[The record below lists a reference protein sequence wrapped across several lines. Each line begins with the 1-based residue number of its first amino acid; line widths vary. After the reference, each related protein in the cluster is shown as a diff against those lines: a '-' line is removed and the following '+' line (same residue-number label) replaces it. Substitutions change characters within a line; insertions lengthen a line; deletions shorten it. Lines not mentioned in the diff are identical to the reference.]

1 MKWSF
6 AIAGVVIAGLIGL
19 AIIMLFQNITTNNE
33 QDYYLL
39 KEVAEAAMT
48 ESVDV
53 AYYRTTGEIKIS
65 EQKFVENFIRRYAE
79 VASFNANGYKIEFY
93 DIMEVP
99 PKASIRVTSKS
110 DTYKITTDAQNFDI
124 VNELNA
130 ILETVY

>member
-99 PKASIRVTSKS
+99 PKASIRITSKS

>member
-6 AIAGVVIAGLIGL
+6 AIAGIVIAGLIGL

-79 VASFNANGYKIEFY
+79 VASFNANGYKIEFF

-99 PKASIRVTSKS
+99 PKVSIRVTSKS
-110 DTYKITTDAQNFDI
+110 DTYKITTDAQSFDI
-124 VNELNA
+124 VNELSA
-130 ILETVY
+130 ILETIY

>member
-79 VASFNANGYKIEFY
+79 VASFTANASQIEFY

>member
-79 VASFNANGYKIEFY
+79 VASFNPNGYKIEFY

>member
-93 DIMEVP
+93 DIIEVP
-99 PKASIRVTSKS
+99 PKSSIRVTSKS

>member
-79 VASFNANGYKIEFY
+79 VASFNSNGYKIEFY

-99 PKASIRVTSKS
+99 PKASIRITSKT
-110 DTYKITTDAQNFDI
+110 DTYNISTDSQNFDI

>member
-1 MKWSF
+1 MKWSY
-6 AIAGVVIAGLIGL
+6 AGVAVIVAGLIGFSIL
-19 AIIMLFQNITTNNE
+19 LLFQNLTTKNE
-33 QDYYLL
+33 EEYYNL
-39 KEVAEAAMT
+39 KEVCEASMIDAI
-48 ESVDV
+48 DI
-53 AYYRTTGEIKIS
+53 AYYRDTGKLKMI
-65 EQKFVENFIRRYAE
+65 EQKFVESFIRRFSN
-79 VASFNANGYKIEFY
+79 VASFNASGYKIEFY

>member
-110 DTYKITTDAQNFDI
+110 DTYKITTNAQNFDI